1 MSTRRDLVANY
12 LGSAWAALM
21 GFVFVPFYLKF
32 IGAEGYGLVGFFVL
46 LSAFFGMLD
55 GGMGAAATR
64 ESARFSAASDEE
76 RAHVVTMLRT
86 MERLFWS
93 AAILAGLG
101 IALCAPLLV
110 DHWLNVS
117 ESMRPDTVIAVRWM
131 ALAVAVQFPLAF
143 YGGCLN
149 GLRRQV
155 ALNAMTAIGA
165 TVRSGGAALALWLI
179 SPTVDTF
186 FLWHVVSGGLLLAV
200 QRFVTLKELN
210 KTAWTGQLSL
220 KSLGT
225 IRNFLG
231 GVGTIN
237 ILSLLLTQVDKII
250 LSKVLPL
257 AEFGYYT
264 LAWTLGTLIYR
275 ITGPI
280 FVVYYPRLIVCI
292 ERGDKP
298 GLLLTYRTS
307 WTLLAALVVPL
318 SLWLAFFSGDVLV
331 LWTQNH
337 EIAQAASV
345 ALTLI
350 ALGSMCNA
358 LMHMPYAMQL
368 AHGVTRLALLQNI
381 ATLLVIAP
389 LTWILATRYGMTAAA
404 IPWLLVNASY
414 LVISPTLM
422 HRILALDGL
431 AEWYAKGV
439 AVPLIASTP
448 VLIAAWFF
456 WEPQPQQKLV
466 TAIVLSLIL
475 AGACI
480 TSLAIA
486 WPRIRTRN

>member
-1 MSTRRDLVANY
+1 MGIRRDLVANY
-12 LGSAWAALM
+12 LGSAWVALM

-46 LSAFFGMLD
+46 LSAMFGMLD

-64 ESARFSAASDEE
+64 ESARFRAASDEE
-76 RAHVVTMLRT
+76 KTHIVTLLRT
-86 MERLFWS
+86 MEMLFWS
-93 AAILAGLG
+93 AAIFAGLG

-117 ESMRPDTVIAVRWM
+117 GSMRHNTVVAVRWM
-131 ALAVAVQFPLAF
+131 ALAVAMQFPLAF
-143 YGGCLN
+143 YSGCLN
-149 GLRRQV
+149 GLQRQV
-155 ALNAMTAIGA
+155 VLNATNAVGS
-165 TVRSGGAALALWLI
+165 TLRGGGAALALWLI

-200 QRFVTLKELN
+200 QRFVTLMKLKEVVW
-210 KTAWTGQLSL
+210 AGQLSL
-220 KSLGT
+220 KSLGA
-225 IRNFLG
+225 IKNFLG

-237 ILSLLLTQVDKII
+237 VLSLLLTQADKII

-280 FVVYYPRLIVCI
+280 FVVYYPRLIGCI
-292 ERGDKP
+292 ECGDKP
-298 GLLLTYRTS
+298 GLILTYRTS
-307 WTLLAALVVPL
+307 WTLLAAIVVPF
-318 SLWLAFFSGDVLV
+318 SLWLAFFSRDILMV
-331 LWTQNH
+331 WTQNR

-414 LVISPTLM
+414 VVISPALM